1 MKVRDFNSNEFLW
14 GERKYKLIFYQVSH
28 GEMILRSDKDDIA
41 HSHTIDIYFG
51 DVKYME
57 IPSELNG
64 IRFRRAN
71 ENDIRYLKS
80 KKISDITEDEVVVII
95 SNGTEYFVVAS
106 LISILENDLS
116 YMELPIHCFLHSV
129 KEN

>member
-14 GERKYKLIFYQVSH
+14 GERKYKLLFYQVSH

-41 HSHTIDIYFG
+41 QSHTIDIYFG

-57 IPSELNG
+57 IPSELKG

-80 KKISDITEDEVVVII
+80 KLSDITEDEVVVII